1 MSRNLVQQEILDN
14 IENPAHG
21 LLQLAP
27 RVGKLLNILYLC
39 NMETKGTHI
48 KKRDIYIKVV

>member
-1 MSRNLVQQEILDN
+1 MSRDLVQQEILDN
-14 IENPAHG
+14 ISNPAHG

-27 RVGKLLNILYLC
+27 RVGKLLNILYIC

-48 KKRDIYIKVV
+48 AKRNI